1 MRKKHLQKKIIFYSL
16 FSILK
21 LTRGL
26 LYCSKGLTKL
36 IYNKIDWKDY
46 RKKISKVDSKA
57 EKWAKYNNWFGE
69 DIYMTNAAF
78 EIHREL
84 VEFEGIDPKSKKYY
98 NEIDKRIYDQFKER
112 IKKYYS
118 MDN

>member
-1 MRKKHLQKKIIFYSL
+1 MKRKQKFKKTKFYVMFGFLQFA
-16 FSILK
+16 
-21 LTRGL
+21 RGI
-26 LYCSKGLTKL
+26 LYCSKKLTQL
-36 IYNKIDWKDY
+36 IYNKIDHKLY
-46 RKKISKVDSKA
+46 RKKTSCVDPKA

-78 EIHREL
+78 KIHREL

-118 MDN
+118 TDN

>member
-26 LYCSKGLTKL
+26 FYCSKGLTKL

-46 RKKISKVDSKA
+46 RKKISKVDPKA

-69 DIYMTNAAF
+69 DIYMTDAAF
-78 EIHREL
+78 KIHREL
-84 VEFEGIDPKSKKYY
+84 VELEGIDPKSKKYY